1 MLLLQ
6 IKSTNVS
13 HLETILQHD
22 GFLKSNLLKEEH
34 FFVCTNISLVFSWQL
49 ISKRNFV
56 EPHNIGS
63 KNEISICEKAHYA
76 HREKTQKKRIKQ
88 KNNALVR

>member
-1 MLLLQ
+1 MVGYFPKF
-6 IKSTNVS
+6 INT
-13 HLETILQHD
+13 
-22 GFLKSNLLKEEH
+22 
-34 FFVCTNISLVFSWQL
+34 
-49 ISKRNFV
+49 KRNFV
-56 EPHNIGS
+56 GS